1 MKHRVTFATA
11 SKAAIR
17 VTVQGKAPTDVNRFL
32 LTGHGD
38 EKDIEFDVG
47 SYVADVRNLGSGES
61 YEYPFRI
68 DASSEHIVHT
78 VGRLS
83 DEHSAWRSIAVHH
96 QSSSAAKDET
106 LTRST
111 GTAEFSN
118 LRMRAPHQK
127 LWRQFS
133 GSRLASVDQPN
144 ITKLVRAGN
153 WSDYP
158 VVRHQFADGMG
169 NSWHSYVPLFSGGTL
184 VWYNEQGA
192 GLPVIRPYESKSEA
206 IVGSLNHS
214 TRDEASE
221 IVRWAAGSDEAD
233 AIRSIQHSRDD
244 PWAAAAAAL
253 LLIRAGRGKDLG
265 TYAGRF
271 AQRHT
276 WMADAG
282 IIAAWWQASRAEETE
297 CLKQLAGAREH
308 GQIYYWNSLAAG
320 EQLLGALGSG
330 SKSIQLRA
338 AARKEL
344 GRWKRMRSGAVNA
357 GAFAVWP
364 TGDHKSDPTC

>member
-17 VTVQGKAPTDVNRFL
+17 VTVQGEAPTDINRFL

-47 SYVADVRNLGSGES
+47 SYVADIRNLGSGES

-68 DASSEHIVHT
+68 DASSEHMVHT
-78 VGRLS
+78 VGRIS
-83 DEHSAWRSIAVHH
+83 DEHSAWRSIGAQHR
-96 QSSSAAKDET
+96 SPLTTKNET
-106 LTRST
+106 STRSP
-111 GTAEFSN
+111 ALIDFSN
-118 LRMRAPHQK
+118 LRMRAPHHKQ
-127 LWRQFS
+127 WRQFS
-133 GSRLASVDQPN
+133 GSRFASVDQQN

-153 WSDYP
+153 WAEYP
-158 VVRHQFADGMG
+158 VVRHQFDDYLG
-169 NSWHSYVPLFSGGTL
+169 NAWHSYVPLFSGGTL
-184 VWYNEQGA
+184 LCYHERGSS
-192 GLPVIRPYESKSEA
+192 LPVMRPYESKSEA
-206 IVGSLNHS
+206 MVGSLSHS
-214 TRDEASE
+214 TRDEVSE

-265 TYAGRF
+265 SYAVRF
-271 AQRHT
+271 AQRHP

-282 IIAAWWQASRAEETE
+282 IIAAWWQASRSDETE
-297 CLKQLAGAREH
+297 CLTQLTGAREQ

-320 EQLLGALGSG
+320 EQLLSALGSG
-330 SKSIQLRA
+330 SKSKQLRA

-344 GRWKRMRSGAVNA
+344 GRWKRMRSGAVNS

-364 TGDHKSDPTC
+364 SGDQKGDPAC

>member
-47 SYVADVRNLGSGES
+47 SYVADVRNLGSGDA

-68 DASSEHIVHT
+68 DASSEHMVHT
-78 VGRLS
+78 VGRIS
-83 DEHSAWRSIAVHH
+83 DEHSAWRSIVVHH
-96 QSSSAAKDET
+96 KSPLTEKDET
-106 LTRST
+106 LIHST
-111 GTAEFSN
+111 ASHDVSN

-127 LWRQFS
+127 QWRQFS
-133 GSRLASVDQPN
+133 GSRLASVDQPK
-144 ITKLVRAGN
+144 ITKIVRAGN
-153 WSDYP
+153 WAEYP
-158 VVRHQFADGMG
+158 VVRHQFADGVG
-169 NSWHSYVPLFSGGTL
+169 NAWHSYVPLFSGGTL
-184 VWYNEQGA
+184 LCYHEQGA
-192 GLPVIRPYESKSEA
+192 GFPVIRPYESKSEA
-206 IVGSLNHS
+206 MVGSLTHS
-214 TRDEASE
+214 TRDEVSE

-253 LLIRAGRGKDLG
+253 LLIRAGRGRDLG
-265 TYAGRF
+265 SYAARF

-282 IIAAWWQASRAEETE
+282 IIAAWWQASRAEETG
-297 CLKQLAGAREH
+297 CLTQLTSAREN
-308 GQIYYWNSLAAG
+308 GQIYYWHSLTAA
-320 EQLLGALGSG
+320 EQLLSALGSG
-330 SKSIQLRA
+330 SKSMPLRA

-344 GRWKRMRSGAVNA
+344 GRWKRKRSGAINS

-364 TGDHKSDPTC
+364 SGDHTGDPSC